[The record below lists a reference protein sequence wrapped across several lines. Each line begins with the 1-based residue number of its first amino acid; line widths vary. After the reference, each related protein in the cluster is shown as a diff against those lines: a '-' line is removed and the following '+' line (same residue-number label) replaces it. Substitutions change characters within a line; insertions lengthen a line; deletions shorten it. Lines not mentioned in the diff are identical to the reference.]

1 MRVIKRK
8 DRLVPFRAL
17 IALRR
22 VPPSKPAKEQ
32 RGHGQFDRRM
42 RRNSLIISILPAS
55 FLLFG
60 NQIGWC
66 RMYEISEY

>member
-22 VPPSKPAKEQ
+22 VRPSKPE
-32 RGHGQFDRRM
+32 GHGQFDRRM
-42 RRNSLIISILPAS
+42 RQNSLIIPILLAS

-66 RMYEISEY
+66 RMYEIDES